1 MRKGTKMSKKAVIGV
16 YDSLAKAEEAELLLE
31 EAYLPVGQISLIAPR
46 MEDGKIE
53 GDITARGVADV
64 VADTGVRLGREQV
77 DEYERVLKE
86 GKHLLIFH
94 GSGDQAAQ
102 AYQAL
107 EHTDN
112 DELRLLG
119 E

>member
-1 MRKGTKMSKKAVIGV
+1 MSKKAVVGI
-16 YDSLAKAEEAELLLE
+16 YDSLAKAEEAELRLE

-46 MEDGKIE
+46 MEAGEVE

-64 VADTGVRLGREQV
+64 VGDACIQIGREQV
-77 DEYERVLKE
+77 DEYEQALQE
-86 GKHLLIFH
+86 GKSLLIFC
-94 GSGDQAAQ
+94 GDADQVAQ

-112 DELRLLG
+112 DELTLLG